1 MTASMYFAQLV
12 IATLVRVKVFRGIFV
27 VLEAGL
33 DTGFS
38 LAWRMALVLSL
49 LMVIQLGVVEV
60 VVEEVEILQ
69 LVLLH

>member
-1 MTASMYFAQLV
+1 MYFAQLV
-12 IATLVRVKVFRGIFV
+12 IATLVRVKVFHGIFV

-49 LMVIQLGVVEV
+49 LMVIQLGVVEE